1 MGCASGNH
9 LQQVVSR
16 LIPRTSLRVIS
27 DTGDMTTTSQRLIGK
42 GFLATPVVAL
52 VALVLSWGRTLP
64 DMLLALLGV
73 VLAASIIAAVHH
85 AEVVAHRVGEPF
97 GSLILALA
105 VTIIEVGMIVTLM
118 LSSPDTSSEL
128 ARDTV
133 FSAVMITCNGIVGIA
148 IVVKALRRRVATF
161 KSEGVGGALATIG
174 VIATLSLVLPSFTT
188 STAGP
193 TFSPAQLIFAAA
205 ASLGLYLLFVFVQ
218 TFRHRDF
225 FLPPALP
232 KGEAPQKPR
241 AALPSNRNAL
251 ISLALLCLSLA
262 GVVGLAKVTSPL
274 IESGVRDLGLPQVV
288 VAVSIALLV
297 LAPESVSAI
306 RSAYAGRTQNSLN
319 LAYGSAMASIGLT
332 IPVIAVLSL
341 VFGFN
346 VALGLGGKEIVLLA
360 VTLIVS
366 TLTVVPGRATVL
378 QGGVHLALFGAFLV
392 LAVSP

>member
-1 MGCASGNH
+1 MPKISQ
-9 LQQVVSR
+9 L
-16 LIPRTSLRVIS
+16 VIS
-27 DTGDMTTTSQRLIGK
+27 R
-42 GFLATPVVAL
+42 GFLAIPVIAL
-52 VALVLSWGRTLP
+52 VALALSWGRSLP
-64 DMLLALLGV
+64 DLILAILGL
-73 VLAASIIAAVHH
+73 VLTASVIAAVHH

-118 LSSPDTSSEL
+118 LSSPDSSSEL

-133 FSAVMITCNGIVGIA
+133 FAAVMISCNGIVGIA
-148 IVVKALRRRVATF
+148 IIIKALRKRVATF
-161 KSEGVGGALATIG
+161 KSQGVGGALATIG
-174 VIATLSLVLPSFTT
+174 VIATLSLVLPTFTT

-193 TFSPAQLIFAAA
+193 TFSTTQLIYAAV

-218 TFRHRDF
+218 TFRHCDF

-232 KGEAPQKPR
+232 KTESSNGETPKKTHAAAP
-241 AALPSNRNAL
+241 STRNAI
-251 ISLALLCLSLA
+251 ISLVLLAVSLV

-274 IESGVRDLGLPQVV
+274 IESAVSDLGLPQVV
-288 VAVSIALLV
+288 VSVSIALLV
-297 LAPESVSAI
+297 LAPESVSAV
-306 RSAYAGRTQNSLN
+306 RAAYVGRIQKSLN

-341 VFGFN
+341 VFGLN

-360 VTLIVS
+360 ITLIVS

>member
-1 MGCASGNH
+1 MS
-9 LQQVVSR
+9 
-16 LIPRTSLRVIS
+16 
-27 DTGDMTTTSQRLIGK
+27 TTSQLIVSR
-42 GFLATPVVAL
+42 GFLAVPVVAL
-52 VALVLSWGRTLP
+52 IALALTWGRSLP
-64 DMLLALLGV
+64 VAVLLVVAVLLG
-73 VLAASIIAAVHH
+73 ASVIAAVHH

-118 LSSPDTSSEL
+118 LASPDSSAEL

-148 IVVKALRRRVATF
+148 IVIKALRRRVATF
-161 KSEGVGGALATIG
+161 KSEGVGGALATIA
-174 VIATLSLVLPSFTT
+174 VIATLSLVLPTFTT
-188 STAGP
+188 STEGP
-193 TFSPAQLIFAAA
+193 TLSAPQLIYAAF
-205 ASLGLYLLFVFVQ
+205 ASLALYLLFVFIQ

-225 FLPPALP
+225 FLPPTLP
-232 KGEAPQKPR
+232 KAEMPKKSHAPS
-241 AALPSNRNAL
+241 PSKRNAI
-251 ISLALLCLSLA
+251 ISLVLLTVSLV

-274 IESGVRDLGLPQVV
+274 IESAVADLGLPQVV

-297 LAPESVSAI
+297 LAPEGVSAI
-306 RSAYAGRTQNSLN
+306 KAAYAGRTQKSLN

-346 VALGLGGKEIVLLA
+346 VVLGLGGKEIVLLA
-360 VTLIVS
+360 ITLIVS
-366 TLTVVPGRATVL
+366 TLTIVPGRATVL

>member
-1 MGCASGNH
+1 MSK
-9 LQQVVSR
+9 
-16 LIPRTSLRVIS
+16 TSERVLN
-27 DTGDMTTTSQRLIGK
+27 R
-42 GFLATPVVAL
+42 GFLSVPVIAL
-52 VALVLSWGRTLP
+52 IALALAWGRSLP
-64 DMLLALLGV
+64 DVVLGLLGLM
-73 VLAASIIAAVHH
+73 LAASVIAAVHH

-148 IVVKALRRRVATF
+148 IVIKALRKRVAVF

-193 TFSPAQLIFAAA
+193 TFSPTQLIYA
-205 ASLGLYLLFVFVQ
+205 ASASLALYLLFVFIQ
-218 TFRHRDF
+218 TYRHRDF
-225 FLPPALP
+225 FLPPKLP
-232 KGEAPQKPR
+232 KSESAKKSHAP
-241 AALPSNRNAL
+241 APSTRSAV
-251 ISLALLCLSLA
+251 ISVVLLCVSLV

-274 IESGVRDLGLPQVV
+274 IESGVTSLGLPQVV

-306 RSAYAGRTQNSLN
+306 RAAYAGRTQKSLN

-346 VALGLGGKEIVLLA
+346 VVLGLGAKEIVLLA
-360 VTLIVS
+360 ITLIVS
-366 TLTVVPGRATVL
+366 TLTVVPGRATLL

>member
-1 MGCASGNH
+1 MSKTSQ
-9 LQQVVSR
+9 LIVSR
-16 LIPRTSLRVIS
+16 
-27 DTGDMTTTSQRLIGK
+27 
-42 GFLATPVVAL
+42 GFLAIPVVAL
-52 VALVLSWGRTLP
+52 IALAFSWGRSLP
-64 DMLLALLGV
+64 DVVLAILGI
-73 VLAASIIAAVHH
+73 VLAASVIAAVHH

-133 FSAVMITCNGIVGIA
+133 FAAVMITCNGIVGIA
-148 IVVKALRRRVATF
+148 IIIKALRKGVATF
-161 KSEGVGGALATIG
+161 KSEGVGGALATIA
-174 VIATLSLVLPSFTT
+174 VIATLSLVLPTFTT

-193 TFSPAQLIFAAA
+193 TLSAPQLVYAAV

-218 TFRHRDF
+218 TYRHRDF

-232 KGEAPQKPR
+232 KADLPKKSHAP
-241 AALPSNRNAL
+241 APSKRTAI
-251 ISLALLCLSLA
+251 ISLSLLTVSLV

-274 IESGVRDLGLPQVV
+274 IESAVSDLGLPQVV

-306 RSAYAGRTQNSLN
+306 RAAYVGRSQKSLN

-341 VFGFN
+341 AFGFN
-346 VALGLGGKEIVLLA
+346 VFLGLGGKELVLLA
-360 VTLIVS
+360 ITLIVS

>member
-1 MGCASGNH
+1 MSKTFE
-9 LQQVVSR
+9 LIISR
-16 LIPRTSLRVIS
+16 S
-27 DTGDMTTTSQRLIGK
+27 
-42 GFLATPVVAL
+42 FLAIPVVAL
-52 VALVLSWGRTLP
+52 IALALSWGRSLP
-64 DMLLALLGV
+64 DAILAVLGL

-118 LSSPDTSSEL
+118 LSSPDSSSEL

-133 FSAVMITCNGIVGIA
+133 FAAVMITCNGIVGIA
-148 IVVKALRRRVATF
+148 IVIKALRKRVATF
-161 KSEGVGGALATIG
+161 KSEGVGGALATIA
-174 VIATLSLVLPSFTT
+174 VIATLSLVLPTFTT

-193 TFSPAQLIFAAA
+193 TFSATQLTYAAV

-218 TFRHRDF
+218 TYRHRDF
-225 FLPPALP
+225 FLPPMRP
-232 KGEAPQKPR
+232 KVESSKVESSKVESSNGASVKKAH
-241 AALPSNRNAL
+241 AASPSRRTAI
-251 ISLALLCLSLA
+251 ISLALLTISLV

-274 IESGVRDLGLPQVV
+274 IESAVSDLGLPQVV

-297 LAPESVSAI
+297 LAPEAVSAI
-306 RSAYAGRTQNSLN
+306 RAAYVGRTQKSLN

-332 IPVIAVLSL
+332 IPVIAVLSI

-346 VALGLGGKEIVLLA
+346 AALGLGGKEIVLLA

-378 QGGVHLALFGAFLV
+378 QGGVHLVLFGAFLV

>member
-1 MGCASGNH
+1 MPKISPLLASRSF
-9 LQQVVSR
+9 LAIPVVS
-16 LIPRTSLRVIS
+16 VI
-27 DTGDMTTTSQRLIGK
+27 
-42 GFLATPVVAL
+42 
-52 VALVLSWGRTLP
+52 ALVLSWGRPLP
-64 DMLLALLGV
+64 DVLLGILGL
-73 VLAASIIAAVHH
+73 VLAAAVIAAVHH

-118 LSSPDTSSEL
+118 VSTPATSSEL

-133 FSAVMITCNGIVGIA
+133 FAAVMITCNGIVGIA
-148 IVVKALRRRVATF
+148 IIIKALRKRIATF
-161 KSEGVGGALATIG
+161 KSEGVGGALATIA

-193 TFSPAQLIFAAA
+193 TFSATQLIYAAV

-225 FLPPALP
+225 FLPPVLP
-232 KGEAPQKPR
+232 KSELSNGESPKKTHADAPSKK
-241 AALPSNRNAL
+241 NAI
-251 ISLALLCLSLA
+251 ISLILLSVSLV

-274 IESGVRDLGLPQVV
+274 IESAVMDLGLPQVV

-297 LAPESVSAI
+297 LAPEGVSAI
-306 RSAYAGRTQNSLN
+306 RAAYVGRTQKSLN

-341 VFGFN
+341 VFGFD
-346 VALGLGGKEIVLLA
+346 VSLGLGGKEIVLLA

-378 QGGVHLALFGAFLV
+378 QGGVHLALFGAFIM

>member
-1 MGCASGNH
+1 MSKTFE
-9 LQQVVSR
+9 LIISR
-16 LIPRTSLRVIS
+16 S
-27 DTGDMTTTSQRLIGK
+27 
-42 GFLATPVVAL
+42 FLALPVVAL
-52 VALVLSWGRTLP
+52 IALALSWGRSLP
-64 DMLLALLGV
+64 DAILAVLGL

-118 LSSPDTSSEL
+118 LSSPDSSSEL

-133 FSAVMITCNGIVGIA
+133 FAAVMITCNGIVGIA
-148 IVVKALRRRVATF
+148 IVIKALRKRVATF
-161 KSEGVGGALATIG
+161 KSEGVGGALATIA
-174 VIATLSLVLPSFTT
+174 VIATLSLVLPTFTT

-193 TFSPAQLIFAAA
+193 TFSATQLTYAAA

-218 TFRHRDF
+218 TYRHRDF
-225 FLPPALP
+225 FLPPMLP
-232 KGEAPQKPR
+232 KSESTKAESSNGESVKKAH
-241 AALPSNRNAL
+241 AASPSRRTAI
-251 ISLALLCLSLA
+251 ISLALLTISLV

-274 IESGVRDLGLPQVV
+274 IESAVSDLGLPQVV

-297 LAPESVSAI
+297 LAPEAVSAI
-306 RSAYAGRTQNSLN
+306 RAAYLGRTQKSLN